1 MKRVLLIGLVLC
13 GTIFGLF
20 GCGSGGTVE
29 ETDAKKWSESEQDK
43 KDKAAGIPPPPE
55 RPDR

>member
-1 MKRVLLIGLVLC
+1 MKRVLLIGLILG
-13 GTIFGLF
+13 GTILSVC